1 MRFEKRFESGQSR
14 RLVSDIVGMMEFVPH
29 TFDGLKFKTQI
40 CFSVVFGFE
49 LWESAC
55 LGNSIWRG
63 TQLTKGDIDMHTVSE
78 ILWTSTGDNSHLYMV
93 YTCTYDVI
101 TLWSSCLHT
110 LTCITIPAEGY
121 PAPSHRASLGITTA
135 SLHCAAVVLASQNG
149 WIIHTNFIY
158 LNGGVCAN

>member
-14 RLVSDIVGMMEFVPH
+14 RLVSDTVGMMEFVPH

-55 LGNSIWRG
+55 LSNSIWRG
-63 TQLTKGDIDMHTVSE
+63 TQLTKGDIDMHKVSE